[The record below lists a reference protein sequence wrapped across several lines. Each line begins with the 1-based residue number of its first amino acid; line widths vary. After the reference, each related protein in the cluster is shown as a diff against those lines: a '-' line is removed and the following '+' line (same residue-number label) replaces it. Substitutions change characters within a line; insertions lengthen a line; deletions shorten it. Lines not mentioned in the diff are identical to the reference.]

1 MTSIY
6 VLHYELQPP
15 PTKTTNTTTP
25 YSVGRPLPR
34 VFKRGK
40 REACVALGMAHHDAL
55 DVGRSHVAASPC
67 AL

>member
-15 PTKTTNTTTP
+15 PQP
-25 YSVGRPLPR
+25 QQQPPHPAMGRPLPR
-34 VFKRGK
+34 VLKRGK
-40 REACVALGMAHHDAL
+40 REGCVALGMAHHDAL